1 MWRVIP
7 RDGITPM
14 MTCGLSEPEVCNV
27 RSSLAMRTMRLLF
40 MIGLLVHGLPAG
52 FVEAASHFERESLRG
67 LTEVFVM
74 VDVSTSGPERDGA
87 SEQAIRTAVEAILRS
102 SGIRVLTRDEG
113 RTGLPA
119 AILNINADAVQSSP
133 ASVYGFNVT
142 AVLYQQ
148 VRLANR
154 PEVDTP
160 AITWGKSITGAVHSQ
175 SLKPHVIRDAESIAK
190 DFANDFLAM
199 NTR

>member
-1 MWRVIP
+1 M
-7 RDGITPM
+7 
-14 MTCGLSEPEVCNV
+14 
-27 RSSLAMRTMRLLF
+27 RSSTAMRTMRALF
-40 MIGLLVHGLPAG
+40 MMGLIVHGLLVGSA
-52 FVEAASHFERESLRG
+52 EAASRFERESLRG

-74 VDVSTSGPERDGA
+74 VDVSTSDAERDGV

-102 SGIRVLTRDEG
+102 SGIRVLTVEEG
-113 RTGLPA
+113 RTGRPA
-119 AILNINADAVQSSP
+119 AILNVNADAVQSNP

-160 AITWGKSITGAVHSQ
+160 AITWGKSITGAVHST
-175 SLKPHVIRDAESIAK
+175 SLKPHVMRDAESIAK
-190 DFANDFLAM
+190 AFANDFLSM